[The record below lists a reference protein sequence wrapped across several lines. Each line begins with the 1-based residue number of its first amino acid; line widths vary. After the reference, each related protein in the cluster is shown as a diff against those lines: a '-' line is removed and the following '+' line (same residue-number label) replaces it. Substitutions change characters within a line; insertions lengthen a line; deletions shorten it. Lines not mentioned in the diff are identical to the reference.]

1 MKSLWT
7 TTLVGLAGALALAAC
22 GDDTTASPA
31 DSTLTTIFPDATT
44 PSDTTTSPDA
54 NPAAVRTLE
63 FEQAFGD
70 DQKPCRQQP
79 RCSIFISFTEQ
90 RTLKM
95 VYSEDGVPTSGQ
107 TVKFAIENDN
117 NNLGHLNTLS
127 GVTDASGI
135 AQVVAKANS
144 ANVGQ
149 FVVKAYVDG
158 TNAPAA
164 KYFDVVVTPKG
175 QVPLTVV
182 ATYNGTRP
190 VATYSV
196 RLYRQNA
203 QGSPGCQDLMDLY
216 ENGTAN
222 QARDNVLLAQSAKF
236 PEFDKLETD
245 GKQKFTILAFSQ
257 NANQAVQAWGCDAT
271 QGEVEW
277 GKSKTVQVELTD
289 RPPQYKGAYDVVSK
303 FDFVSAIPEPYRTYV
318 NYVVEFFQDPTGTI
332 LKIAC
337 DLLTD
342 PGQTLNSFCDMVFD
356 EVNGNLQLTALG
368 GFVSDLLDAVI
379 QGLLQDT
386 VFSKIFQVGGDV
398 ADILKEFE
406 LRATFEFKKEPDA
419 SGKFADGD
427 ATENWHTVKVKWT
440 LGANC
445 DPDTEQGC
453 GVRQFSMSA
462 FQTQAINGTFKAQVA
477 NFYDLTIDMHPL
489 NLRYGA
495 LINYFLEAF
504 LIPLVFNNPTI
515 NSYEDLLGYL
525 VGSGAACLDA
535 GIDDATACPSNGSAN
550 TNCCCN
556 KFADGVGSISGNT
569 KNNGTVDSGTESAVA
584 AACDVIIKT
593 APTFLRTTL
602 QNLDLSSGD
611 TFNIGTKQSCKMT
624 DGNEDL
630 IIDGFGTQSAPCLWN
645 VVLKFGSSTQT
656 TIDSK
661 FWAKRSEE

>member
-1 MKSLWT
+1 MKAFRT
-7 TTLVGLAGALALAAC
+7 PTLVGLAGALALAAC
-22 GDDTTASPA
+22 GDDTTTKPK
-31 DSTLTTIFPDATT
+31 DTGLDTIFSDATN
-44 PSDTTTSPDA
+44 TTDTSPDA
-54 NPAAVRTLE
+54 NPAAVKTLE

-95 VYSEDGVPTSGQ
+95 VYSEDGVVTPGQ
-107 TVKFAIENDN
+107 TVKFALENDTA
-117 NNLGHLNTLS
+117 NLGHLNTLS
-127 GVTDASGI
+127 GVTDAQGI

-158 TNAPAA
+158 GTNPPPA

-190 VATYSV
+190 VGTYSV
-196 RLYRQNA
+196 LLYRQNP
-203 QGSPGCQDLMDLY
+203 QGAPGCTDLLALMDQ
-216 ENGTAN
+216 TAS
-222 QARDNVLLAQSAKF
+222 QSRDNVLLAQSAKF
-236 PEFDKLETD
+236 PEFDKLEQD
-245 GKQKFTILAFSQ
+245 GKQKYTVLAVSK
-257 NANQAVQAWGCDAT
+257 NGNDTVQAWGCNAT
-271 QGEVEW
+271 EAEVEW
-277 GKSKTVQVELTD
+277 GKSKTVTVELTD
-289 RPPQYKGAYDVVSK
+289 RPPLYKGAYDVISK
-303 FDFVSAIPEPYRTYV
+303 FDFISAIPEPYRTYV

-332 LKIAC
+332 LKLAC
-337 DLLTD
+337 DLLTA
-342 PGQTLNSFCDMVFD
+342 PGDTLNSFCDLVFD
-356 EVNGNLQLTALG
+356 EDGSGNLQLSALG

-379 QGLLQDT
+379 QGLLADT

-406 LRATFEFKKEPDA
+406 LRATFTFKKEPDA
-419 SGKFADGD
+419 TGKFADGD
-427 ATENWHTVKVKWT
+427 TTENWHTVKVKWT

-453 GVRQFSMSA
+453 GVQQFSMSA
-462 FQTQAINGTFKAQVA
+462 FQQQAVTGSFKAQVA

-489 NLRYGA
+489 NLKYGA
-495 LINYFLEAF
+495 LISYFMEAF
-504 LIPLVFNNPTI
+504 LIPLVVNNPTV

-525 VGSGAACLDA
+525 VGSGAACLNP
-535 GIDDATACPSNGSAN
+535 GIDDGSCPTNSNAD

-556 KFADGVGSISGNT
+556 KFADGVGSVTGNT
-569 KNNGTVDSGTESAVA
+569 KNNGAVDSGTEGAVA

-602 QNLDLSSGD
+602 TNLDLSSGD
-611 TFNIGTKQSCKMT
+611 TFNIGTKQACKMS

-630 IIDGFGTQSAPCLWN
+630 IIDGFGSQSAPCLWN
-645 VVLKFGSSTQT
+645 VLLKFGSTEV

-661 FWAKRSEE
+661 FWGKRTEE